1 MLAVRLDSET
11 ETRLTYLSRA
21 TGRSKSYYVKQTV
34 DTFLEDQDQ
43 EDYLLAAA
51 VLERSE
57 PRKSVVNPEKSERFV
72 RVEWL
77 DSVDEKDAFDE
88 VGLFG
93 NQNTVCRPETPKWRH
108 TVERLKERFK
118 KWEGS
123 EIWSTMLSPLCAS
136 EMHAAERKSHYKGT
150 R

>member
-77 DSVDEKDAFDE
+77 DSVDEKDA
-88 VGLFG
+88 
-93 NQNTVCRPETPKWRH
+93 
-108 TVERLKERFK
+108 
-118 KWEGS
+118 
-123 EIWSTMLSPLCAS
+123 
-136 EMHAAERKSHYKGT
+136 
-150 R
+150 